1 VIITNETVNR
11 LQGVV
16 NLGSDEWYLEEIE
29 EEYARKGYQNQGVSS
44 YTIYTL
50 RGYAEADY
58 IYMGLCVKGAP
69 DKDNRGDPT
78 RGFEPID
85 VLYTPRIHYQ
95 PHWLRFDQRV
105 TDYYTLKLYQWIKTC
120 YLEGTTIN
128 INSSLWSASIVT
140 KELEIESY
148 KILQPFRKPKLD
160 PTYRPSVQVDLD
172 YLTHL
177 YQSNFHNHT
186 IDTIGLILHPVEENF
201 RSYLKDPRPIPC
213 YKRTDNADPHI
224 EFT

>member
-1 VIITNETVNR
+1 MIITNETVNR